1 MPVTPLTDSNPLT
14 RPWLLLATGAIGLS
28 ALFAVLLVVARTPLL
43 QQLFGG
49 ADLFHTVLVLHVN
62 FSVLIWLLAFGAVV
76 WSLAIRRLHP
86 LVDPLAFG
94 LVIAGALLIS
104 LSPLLTPPPQPVM
117 SNYIPILHS
126 PAFLTGLCAFAAGI
140 GLYALRRLAAPADD
154 GSGARSGRLAA
165 LGLVVS
171 MLLFAVTAWRLPQ
184 PLDSPA
190 AFEVLFWGG
199 GHLLQFVYLLLLIS
213 CWQMLQ
219 GKGLPPLAE
228 RLLGVSTLLLYAVA
242 LGLALLLEP
251 GSAAYRDG
259 FTQLMRYGT
268 PLLALP
274 AVILLWSPRGVRGT
288 PGLRL
293 SQILLLAGLLLGL
306 LISGDNV
313 SVTAHYHATNAAIT
327 LAFMALAYR
336 LFAQLGLGQVEGR
349 WARRQLR
356 LYFAGMV
363 IYVSGMALSGQLNV
377 PRKVAL
383 TTEGQEALAM
393 GLMGLGGLIA
403 ILATLLFVALQ
414 LHAIIRHQPSP
425 ARRGEQH
432 ETPS

>member
-1 MPVTPLTDSNPLT
+1 
-14 RPWLLLATGAIGLS
+14 
-28 ALFAVLLVVARTPLL
+28 
-43 QQLFGG
+43 
-49 ADLFHTVLVLHVN
+49 
-62 FSVLIWLLAFGAVV
+62 
-76 WSLAIRRLHP
+76 
-86 LVDPLAFG
+86 
-94 LVIAGALLIS
+94 
-104 LSPLLTPPPQPVM
+104 
-117 SNYIPILHS
+117 
-126 PAFLTGLCAFAAGI
+126 
-140 GLYALRRLAAPADD
+140 
-154 GSGARSGRLAA
+154 
-165 LGLVVS
+165 
-171 MLLFAVTAWRLPQ
+171 
-184 PLDSPA
+184 
-190 AFEVLFWGG
+190 
-199 GHLLQFVYLLLLIS
+199 
-213 CWQMLQ
+213 
-219 GKGLPPLAE
+219 
-228 RLLGVSTLLLYAVA
+228 
-242 LGLALLLEP
+242 
-251 GSAAYRDG
+251 
-259 FTQLMRYGT
+259 
-268 PLLALP
+268 
-274 AVILLWSPRGVRGT
+274 VRGT